1 MGRILKVLLKLA
13 AVLVAVALV
22 ALLVLRGLAALR
34 ETQTEPPARGD
45 LVQTAMGAIYVIEQG
60 PADGP
65 PVLLI
70 HGSVGWSGFWE
81 ETLAALA
88 DAGYR
93 AIAFDMPPM
102 GWSERD
108 AAGDYTRAKQG
119 QRVLALSEALG
130 VRPVLVAHSFGAGA
144 GAEAVMADQSAF
156 AGFIV
161 VDGAIGLDASPGPP
175 PLALRAGALRQLA
188 VSATIT
194 NPWAMKPLLKAF
206 LHKKDRAA
214 PYVATLNEPMKRAGT
229 TAAMADW
236 LPTLVTR
243 PEGAASVTEEGWR
256 GLTLPVGILWGVED
270 TATPLAQ
277 GEKLAALVPGAR
289 LWKLDGLGHIPQIED
304 PAAFMAA
311 LKDALA
317 WMETQS
323 N

>member
-1 MGRILKVLLKLA
+1 MGRFIKFLLKLA
-13 AVLVAVALV
+13 AVLVVIVVV
-22 ALLVLRGLAALR
+22 ALLALRGMAALR
-34 ETQTEPPARGD
+34 ETQTEAARWGSM
-45 LVQTAMGAIYVIEQG
+45 VQTAMGEVYVIDYG
-60 PADGP
+60 PKEAT
-65 PVLLI
+65 PVLLV
-70 HGSVGWSGFWE
+70 HGSVGWSAFWD
-81 ETLAALA
+81 ETIVALEG
-88 DAGYR
+88 AGYR

-108 AAGDYTRAKQG
+108 AAGDYSRVTQG
-119 QRVLALSEALG
+119 QRVLALTEALD

-144 GAEAVMADQSAF
+144 GAEAVMAKPQAF

-161 VDGAIGLDASPGPP
+161 VDGAIGLEAQPGPP
-175 PLALRAGALRQLA
+175 PLPLRSGPLRQLA

-194 NPWAMKPLLKAF
+194 NPWAMKPMLKAF
-206 LHKKDRAA
+206 LHKKERAA
-214 PYVATLNEPMKRAGT
+214 PYVATLNAPMKRAGT

-243 PEGAASVTEEGWR
+243 PEGAASVTQEGWR

-277 GEKLAALVPGAR
+277 GEQLAALVEGAR

-311 LKDALA
+311 LNDALV
-317 WMETQS
+317 WVQTQS

>member
-1 MGRILKVLLKLA
+1 MGRILKFLLKLA
-13 AVLVAVALV
+13 AVLVAIALV
-22 ALLVLRGLAALR
+22 ALLALRGFAALR
-34 ETQTEPPARGD
+34 EAQTEPPARGD

-108 AAGDYTRAKQG
+108 ATVDYTRAKQG

-144 GAEAVMADQSAF
+144 GAEAMMADQSAF
-156 AGFIV
+156 TGFIV
-161 VDGAIGLDASPGPP
+161 VDGAIGLDAAPGPP
-175 PLALRAGALRQLA
+175 PLPLRSGALRQLA

-214 PYVATLNEPMKRAGT
+214 PYVPTLNAPMKRAGT

-236 LPTLVTR
+236 LPTLVT
-243 PEGAASVTEEGWR
+243 
-256 GLTLPVGILWGVED
+256 
-270 TATPLAQ
+270 
-277 GEKLAALVPGAR
+277 
-289 LWKLDGLGHIPQIED
+289 
-304 PAAFMAA
+304 
-311 LKDALA
+311 
-317 WMETQS
+317 
-323 N
+323 